1 MVFFIGYDAAQHQLR
16 LRAKL
21 GLNQQ
26 HIDFD
31 SNALTHRPTLP
42 LCELFWLVLP
52 EIHTLF

>member
-16 LRAKL
+16 LKAKL

-42 LCELFWLVLP
+42 LCELFWWVLP